1 MGNRLLRR
9 AVSVAISGTLLGLGV
24 GVSAAEDM
32 AGLDVYSVVVEAD
45 GWTKE
50 KSPVYGSI
58 YKVYYNKSSNWGTV
72 RYIRDGKN
80 ETLFNFDNE
89 GDIYVVNKE
98 HSIRYK
104 VHEPVLKDFAR
115 MAEKLRT
122 GDKVGHRLDE
132 EEVRRITNKV
142 NNLSNTII
150 NPEVLKQSDFIASGP
165 RPEGDSLVQAS
176 AAGELALAVGE
187 GAAAEEKNST
197 AVGSWASA
205 HGRQS
210 TALGSGGQAY
220 ADGSTAL
227 GSYSHV
233 DGSSVYGVALGDS
246 SVVGENAPEGTAL
259 GSRAEVSHRN
269 SVALGARA
277 HTTRDNEVYI
287 GYVEEAGKAYKT
299 RVLGG
304 LSDGT
309 RPSDAATVRQVD
321 RVKDSVEQLAQ
332 DTNTRLVVEAKK
344 SREYTD
350 SRTTVGVNS
359 DGTLTRAEGASK
371 TLAVN
376 DGLVALSGRTD
387 RIDAAVGSVDRR
399 VTKNTQAIQSNTRQ
413 LQEHNARLNS
423 QQRQI
428 RENHEEMKRAAA
440 QSAAL
445 AGLFQPYSVGKF
457 NATAALGGYS
467 DKQAIA
473 VGVGYRFNEQTAA
486 KAGIAASDG
495 DVSYNMGVNF
505 EF

>member
-1 MGNRLLRR
+1 MNKKFTKTIL
-9 AVSVAISGTLLGLGV
+9 
-24 GVSAAEDM
+24 SAAV
-32 AGLDVYSVVVEAD
+32 AGLFLAGNASAQAKAASTSTE
-45 GWTKE
+45 E
-50 KSPVYGSI
+50 
-58 YKVYYNKSSNWGTV
+58 YYTFG
-72 RYIRDGKN
+72 
-80 ETLFNFDNE
+80 
-89 GDIYVVNKE
+89 
-98 HSIRYK
+98 
-104 VHEPVLKDFAR
+104 
-115 MAEKLRT
+115 
-122 GDKVGHRLDE
+122 
-132 EEVRRITNKV
+132 
-142 NNLSNTII
+142 
-150 NPEVLKQSDFIASGP
+150 KQSDGTQYRLSRNDGGHSATFRLVKIDKNQKEVAIPGLTDIEKDGSVYVTGYNGERTKVEAGDVSTMVKTILNVKNGTGPYNKNNNAPVKGYIDAASEAARTVALKPALGKGAVASGQYT
-165 RPEGDSLVQAS
+165 V
-176 AAGELALAVGE
+176 AVGND
-187 GAAAEEKNST
+187 ARATEKAST
-197 AVGSWASA
+197 AVGSWAA
-205 HGRQS
+205 ADGKQS
-210 TALGSGGQAY
+210 TALGVGTYAY
-220 ADGSTAL
+220 ANASTAL
-227 GSYSHV
+227 GSVAFV
-233 DGSSVYGVALGDS
+233 DYTATYGTAAGNRAKVDKDAT
-246 SVVGENAPEGTAL
+246 EGTAL
-259 GSRAEVSHRN
+259 GAKATVTNKN
-269 SVALGARA
+269 SVALGANSR
-277 HTTRDNEVYI
+277 TTRDNEVYI
-287 GYVEEAGKAYKT
+287 GYEAEPGKAYKT

-467 DKQAIA
+467 DKQAVA

>member
-1 MGNRLLRR
+1 
-9 AVSVAISGTLLGLGV
+9 
-24 GVSAAEDM
+24 
-32 AGLDVYSVVVEAD
+32 
-45 GWTKE
+45 
-50 KSPVYGSI
+50 
-58 YKVYYNKSSNWGTV
+58 
-72 RYIRDGKN
+72 
-80 ETLFNFDNE
+80 
-89 GDIYVVNKE
+89 
-98 HSIRYK
+98 
-104 VHEPVLKDFAR
+104 
-115 MAEKLRT
+115 
-122 GDKVGHRLDE
+122 
-132 EEVRRITNKV
+132 
-142 NNLSNTII
+142 
-150 NPEVLKQSDFIASGP
+150 
-165 RPEGDSLVQAS
+165 
-176 AAGELALAVGE
+176 

-205 HGRQS
+205 NGRQS

-233 DGSSVYGVALGDS
+233 DDSSVYGVALGDS

-277 HTTRDNEVYI
+277 RTTRDNEVYI
-287 GYVEEAGKAYKT
+287 GYAEEAGKAYKT

-350 SRTTVGVNS
+350 SRTTVGVNA
-359 DGTLTRAEGASK
+359 DGTLTSADGATK
-371 TLAVN
+371 TIAVN

-457 NATAALGGYS
+457 NATAAVGGYS
-467 DKQAIA
+467 DKQAVA

-486 KAGIAASDG
+486 KAGVAASDG
-495 DVSYNMGVNF
+495 DVSYNVGVNF

>member
-1 MGNRLLRR
+1 MSKKFTK
-9 AVSVAISGTLLGLGV
+9 AVLSAAMAGV
-24 GVSAAEDM
+24 LFGVSFDIM
-32 AGLDVYSVVVEAD
+32 AAD
-45 GWTKE
+45 GQSLTAAGTAE
-50 KSPVYGSI
+50 SI
-58 YKVYYNKSSNWGTV
+58 YKEYSVYQHGQDQKPGKLSSQKFYIKYNPDTKEAKIYLGKNPDRVEMANKELYAINSSGNVVVKSD
-72 RYIRDGKN
+72 DGKLSFSYYDKDVHDFMGSMESGSIHN
-80 ETLFNFDNE
+80 MSEDEIRSLINRVE
-89 GDIYVVNKE
+89 SIKKISVNTDA
-98 HSIRYK
+98 
-104 VHEPVLKDFAR
+104 VLAP
-115 MAEKLRT
+115 L
-122 GDKVGHRLDE
+122 
-132 EEVRRITNKV
+132 
-142 NNLSNTII
+142 
-150 NPEVLKQSDFIASGP
+150 LKSDTT
-165 RPEGDSLVQAS
+165 
-176 AAGELALAVGE
+176 
-187 GAAAEEKNST
+187 K
-197 AVGSWASA
+197 
-205 HGRQS
+205 
-210 TALGSGGQAY
+210 
-220 ADGSTAL
+220 
-227 GSYSHV
+227 
-233 DGSSVYGVALGDS
+233 
-246 SVVGENAPEGTAL
+246 
-259 GSRAEVSHRN
+259 N
-269 SVALGARA
+269 SVALGANSV
-277 HTTRDNEVYI
+277 TTRDNEVYI
-287 GYVEEAGKAYKT
+287 GYKTGTESDKTYGT

-309 RPSDAATVRQVD
+309 SNSDAATVRQVD

-350 SRTTVGVNS
+350 SRTTVGVNP
-359 DGTLTRAEGASK
+359 DGKLTRAEGATK
-371 TLAVN
+371 TIAVN

-387 RIDAAVGSVDRR
+387 RIDYAVGSVDRR

-467 DKQAIA
+467 DKQAVA

>member
-1 MGNRLLRR
+1 
-9 AVSVAISGTLLGLGV
+9 
-24 GVSAAEDM
+24 
-32 AGLDVYSVVVEAD
+32 
-45 GWTKE
+45 
-50 KSPVYGSI
+50 
-58 YKVYYNKSSNWGTV
+58 
-72 RYIRDGKN
+72 
-80 ETLFNFDNE
+80 
-89 GDIYVVNKE
+89 
-98 HSIRYK
+98 
-104 VHEPVLKDFAR
+104 
-115 MAEKLRT
+115 MAEKIRT
-122 GDKVGHRLDE
+122 GDKVGHGLDE

-165 RPEGDSLVQAS
+165 RPEGDGLVQAS
-176 AAGELALAVGE
+176 AAGEFALAVGE

-233 DGSSVYGVALGDS
+233 DDSSVYGVALGDS

-287 GYVEEAGKAYKT
+287 GYEAESGKAYKT

-321 RVKDSVEQLAQ
+321 RVKGSVEQLAQ

-359 DGTLTRAEGASK
+359 
-371 TLAVN
+371 
-376 DGLVALSGRTD
+376 
-387 RIDAAVGSVDRR
+387 
-399 VTKNTQAIQSNTRQ
+399 
-413 LQEHNARLNS
+413 
-423 QQRQI
+423 
-428 RENHEEMKRAAA
+428 
-440 QSAAL
+440 
-445 AGLFQPYSVGKF
+445 
-457 NATAALGGYS
+457 
-467 DKQAIA
+467 
-473 VGVGYRFNEQTAA
+473 
-486 KAGIAASDG
+486 
-495 DVSYNMGVNF
+495 
-505 EF
+505 